1 MEVQITEGKRNILPG
16 FRRTAGY
23 ARVSVDEWYTRTSA
37 ETQEGFLKRKISS
50 TPGWVDCGVFS
61 DIGFSGTNTDR
72 PGFRALMQKCE
83 EGKIDLIITKSISR
97 FCRNTVD
104 LLTAIRHLK
113 EIGVEVIFDE
123 NGISTFSTAGE
134 LMITLLAAQ
143 AEEESRQNSD
153 NVLWSFSKM
162 FERGEGIPS
171 QMMGY
176 RWDGREYHIVEG
188 EAETVRRIFSMY
200 LSGLGPKA
208 IATVLN
214 ADGVTGIRGK
224 PMSEQ
229 TVGRILRQ
237 EKYTGESILQKTFT
251 ENHRT
256 HRTVINRG
264 EKDRYLV
271 EETHPSLIEKEI
283 FEKVQEEIERRRSL
297 PSLDSNW
304 KVKTSVFTS
313 KIICAD
319 CGRTFRRKVNR
330 RERYPDYARWVCG
343 EKFDRRNGGCHSK
356 AIPEWV
362 LYETASELIGKDDF
376 TEEEFSSRITRIIA
390 GKDHEA
396 VFELTDG
403 SSHTVTWKNRRWSDD
418 GR

>member
-1 MEVQITEGKRNILPG
+1 MEVQITEGKRDILQG
-16 FRRTAGY
+16 FRRAAGY

-37 ETQEGFLKRKISS
+37 ETQEGFLKKKIST

-61 DIGFSGTNTDR
+61 DIGYSGTNTDR
-72 PGFRALMQKCE
+72 PGFTALMDKCE

-104 LLTAIRHLK
+104 LLTSIRHLK

-123 NGISTFSTAGE
+123 NGISTFSSAGE
-134 LMITLLAAQ
+134 LMITLLASQ
-143 AEEESRQNSD
+143 AEEESRSISE

-176 RWDGREYHIVEG
+176 RWDGKEYRIVEK

-200 LSGLGPKA
+200 LDGCGRKA
-208 IATVLN
+208 IASALN
-214 ADGVTGIRGK
+214 AEGVTGILGK
-224 PMSEQ
+224 PMTEQ
-229 TVGRILRQ
+229 TVGTILRQ
-237 EKYTGESILQKTFT
+237 EKYTGDSVLQKTFT
-251 ENHRT
+251 ENHIT
-256 HRTVINRG
+256 HIKVINRG

-271 EETHPSLIEKEI
+271 EGTHPPIIERET
-283 FEKVQEEIERRRSL
+283 FDKVQEEMERRRSI
-297 PSLDSNW
+297 PSIESNRS
-304 KVKTSVFTS
+304 VKTSVFTS

-330 RERYPDYARWVCG
+330 REKYPDYARWVCG
-343 EKFDRRNGGCHSK
+343 EKFDRRNGGCRSK

-362 LYETASELIGKDDF
+362 LYETAAEIIGKDDF
-376 TEEEFSSRITRIIA
+376 TQEEFSSGIERIIA

-403 SSHTVTWKNRRWSDD
+403 SSRTVTWKNRRWQDN